1 MSKQEMMQIIESQK
15 RELKYLQEKVSDL
28 ENEKDQMV
36 DNFQL
41 SSSVLLERLKDLE

>member
-1 MSKQEMMQIIESQK
+1 MIQIIESQK